1 VASLQV
7 RPRPTPGEHDGVVMD
22 VDVDEDLAVLAA
34 SLEDWVT
41 PRPGWELM
49 LRQGTEFDRRNN
61 VEAELELAL
70 GEQTSRLLFRLDQL
84 EAADDTPE
92 ELVLRFEERDGI
104 AKLAHST
111 GTGWTSS
118 SSISSPLHRRR
129 TAAASFADPSHTG
142 AFSRATLES
151 GWRRGV
157 AP

>member
-1 VASLQV
+1 MASLQV

-34 SLEDWVT
+34 TLEDWVT

-49 LRQGTEFDRRNN
+49 LGQGTEFDRRNN

-84 EAADDTPE
+84 EVADDTPE

-104 AKLAHST
+104 AKLARLNENGLDVEFFHILT
-111 GTGWTSS
+111 FT
-118 SSISSPLHRRR
+118 
-129 TAAASFADPSHTG
+129 
-142 AFSRATLES
+142 
-151 GWRRGV
+151 
-157 AP
+157 